1 MGKKT
6 RMVQFGSIFFIN
18 WGIKEFTD
26 FVLNTFFM
34 IKFGYVP
41 SLVLTI
47 LIYLLIGIIYIKIN
61 NSYGTF
67 IEWFEYLKKFK
78 DNDVE
83 IKRIKIIRFIMR
95 VIGSNKFLLAVLLYL
110 KNPGLLIIYFRN
122 SNGSLKKYIKLL
134 VILYLIAANI
144 VWNII
149 VYYGVSVTKIL
160 WVFIKGLF

>member
-6 RMVQFGSIFFIN
+6 RMIQFGSIFFII

-26 FVLNTFFM
+26 LIVNTFFM
-34 IKFGYVP
+34 IKFGYII
-41 SLVLTI
+41 SLVLSI
-47 LIYLLIGIIYIKIN
+47 LIYLLLGVFVIKIN

-67 IEWFEYLKKFK
+67 IEWFEYLKNLK
-78 DNDVE
+78 DNNAE
-83 IKRIKIIRFIMR
+83 IKKIKIIRFIMR

-122 SNGSLKKYIKLL
+122 SNGSLKKYIKLF
-134 VILYLIAANI
+134 VILYLISANV

-149 VYYGVSVTKIL
+149 VYYGVSVSKIV
-160 WVFIKGLF
+160 WIFIKGLF